1 MNKKR
6 LSIKALRRRSL
17 ALRRRREMGPEVEDR
32 YAGDLVVIDIEDISE
47 PESEPEPKPSEPEP
61 SEPDAG
67 TFINSL
73 AGFTAWLT
81 MKSLSPASAARNL
94 SHVVIL
100 FAWLAS
106 PLSIS
111 QVDIFG
117 MVYIKYYSYYTLL
130 FTNANLPIYT

>member
-1 MNKKR
+1 M
-6 LSIKALRRRSL
+6 
-17 ALRRRREMGPEVEDR
+17 EMGPEVEDR
-32 YAGDLVVIDIEDISE
+32 YLCTDAGDLVVIEDISE
-47 PESEPEPKPSEPEP
+47 PESEPEPEPEPEPALSEPEPSEPEPSEPEP

-67 TFINSL
+67 TIINSL

-81 MKSLSPASAARNL
+81 MKTLSPASAARNL

-117 MVYIKYYSYYTLL
+117 MVY
-130 FTNANLPIYT
+130 